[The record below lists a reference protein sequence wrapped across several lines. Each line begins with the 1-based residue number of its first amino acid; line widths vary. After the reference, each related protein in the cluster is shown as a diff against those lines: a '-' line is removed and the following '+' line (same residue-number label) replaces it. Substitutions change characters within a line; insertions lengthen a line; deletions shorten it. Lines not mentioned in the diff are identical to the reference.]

1 MKILSTLL
9 SLFFILNSAYS
20 EEEKSIEIIANT
32 MEWNKKERK
41 AIASGNASAI
51 KGETIIVLG
60 HESETIKEYDN
71 DDPPYRIKLMALNI
85 PVNYKSIALRK
96 MSTLDSME
104 QGTNEYYKLNVICK
118 N

>member
-51 KGETIIVLG
+51 KGETIIKANEIVAFLDEVDNQRITKLLATG
-60 HESETIKEYDN
+60 KDKITRNDQVAYGKEA
-71 DDPPYRIKLMALNI
+71 I
-85 PVNYKSIALRK
+85 
-96 MSTLDSME
+96 
-104 QGTNEYYKLNVICK
+104 YYIDE
-118 N
+118 